1 MSAWLSLMQLTLPSS
16 LLLTRSPSVAQD
28 RRWASLRAVQCI
40 DRDKFSLLPHLPK
53 IAVTRGA
60 VASFRR
66 FKW

>member
-1 MSAWLSLMQLTLPSS
+1 MRAWLSLMQLTLPSS
-16 LLLTRSPSVAQD
+16 LLLTCSPSVAD
-28 RRWASLRAVQCI
+28 RGWASLRAAQCI
-40 DRDKFSLLPHLPK
+40 DHDKFSLLPHLPK